1 MFNDKFFDYFQNIRP
16 SRNSFNKSYHSLLKW
31 PSLITWLCLVEWL
44 LWSLQLETIQSL
56 VVCVLSVCLTADS
69 SFNRNQQRVGR
80 ESLNCTEM
88 RVGQVTTRH
97 VNLKPSRQKEF
108 LWKMIPYA
116 APLTFSPHHSTNTK
130 MNRVKWIKNKKYKKK
145 ITKKKYKK
153 KIFKKILKTI
163 YKKIYKKNLQ
173 NKNLKK
179 KKITNK

>member
-1 MFNDKFFDYFQNIRP
+1 MFNDKFFDYFQTIRP

-31 PSLITWLCLVEWL
+31 PSLITCPCLVEWL

-97 VNLKPSRQKEF
+97 VNMKPSRQKEF

-116 APLTFSPHHSTNTK
+116 APPTFSPHHSTNTK
-130 MNRVKWIKNKKYKKK
+130 MNRVNWTKK
-145 ITKKKYKK
+145 ITKMIRVKKNNNNT
-153 KIFKKILKTI
+153 KIFT
-163 YKKIYKKNLQ
+163 KKNLQ
-173 NKNLKK
+173 KKNYKK
-179 KKITNK
+179 KDFTKKK